1 MEQPVLIL
9 VALLAPLLAMM
20 SPVRVRHGMLSATL
34 FLLATASCVI
44 AGRSPAEVSGDYA
57 GPTFAM
63 LHPVLLAG
71 ALSNGAPRAQRHPST
86 WHGVFPSR
94 TSLLGLWL
102 GMPMVS
108 WLASMVSSP
117 EVFRVAAL
125 LTVVTGAGL
134 LMRDGVVST
143 PRVLDREVRERDEG
157 PGSVRDPF
165 GLVGPLL
172 AIALQYAAMFSV
184 FSHAHVYLESGGD
197 LDAAAVSFLLVVFGI
212 GGVFGAFALG
222 RWMTHMPRTV
232 TCLHPMA
239 LAASFLLLNLFAR
252 NSGMSSFAV
261 VFVWGAVHTT
271 GMLLTRLLLGQLA
284 HRRRDT
290 AAALHITVAAGGALV
305 GVALANGLGRAYGPE
320 AFVLCGSL
328 LSFAAFVVISL
339 QISREARVPAIV
351 SRSRTE

>member
-1 MEQPVLIL
+1 MLISA
-9 VALLAPLLAMM
+9 ALLAPLLAMM

-44 AGRSPAEVSGDYA
+44 AGRSPAEVPGGYA

-71 ALSNGAPRAQRHPST
+71 ALSNGAPREQRHPST
-86 WHGVFPSR
+86 WHGVFPAR

-108 WLASMVSSP
+108 WLASMFASP
-117 EVFRVAAL
+117 ALFRVAAL
-125 LTVVTGAGL
+125 LTAVAGGWL
-134 LMRDGVVST
+134 LVRDGAASTSRGVSG
-143 PRVLDREVRERDEG
+143 EVRETDDV
-157 PGSVRDPF
+157 PGSRHVPF
-165 GLVGPLL
+165 PLLGPVL

-184 FSHAHVYLESGGD
+184 FSHAHVYLASGGD
-197 LDAAAVSFLLVVFGI
+197 LDAAAVGFLMVVFGI

-222 RWMTHMPRTV
+222 RWMTHLPRTV

-271 GMLLTRLLLGQLA
+271 GMLLTRLLLGRLA
-284 HRRRDT
+284 QRRRDS

-328 LSFAAFVVISL
+328 LSLAAFVVISL
-339 QISREARVPAIV
+339 QIAFEARVPVIV